1 MADVCVPGS
10 WTLKWLRMTIVILTL
25 LNKTFP
31 ALYTALG
38 MSNKSAC
45 TLSLQ
50 KGPNVGRA
58 LPAGTVF
65 STDEDGGRSPPYAS

>member
-1 MADVCVPGS
+1 MADFCVPSS
-10 WTLKWLRMTIVILTL
+10 WILNGLRMTIVIITL

-38 MSNKSAC
+38 MYNKSAW